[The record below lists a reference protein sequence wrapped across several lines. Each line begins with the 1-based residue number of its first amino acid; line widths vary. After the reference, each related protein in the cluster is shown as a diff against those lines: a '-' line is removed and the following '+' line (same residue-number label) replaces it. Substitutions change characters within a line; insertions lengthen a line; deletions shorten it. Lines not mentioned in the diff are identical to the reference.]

1 MFAAF
6 AVSLD
11 TNDIFSIEEIIVLES
26 NEVISICS
34 TGFFKKSLL
43 LLCPGFFWSDIK
55 QPYERC

>member
-34 TGFFKKSLL
+34 TGFFKKCFKYLRID
-43 LLCPGFFWSDIK
+43 F
-55 QPYERC
+55 